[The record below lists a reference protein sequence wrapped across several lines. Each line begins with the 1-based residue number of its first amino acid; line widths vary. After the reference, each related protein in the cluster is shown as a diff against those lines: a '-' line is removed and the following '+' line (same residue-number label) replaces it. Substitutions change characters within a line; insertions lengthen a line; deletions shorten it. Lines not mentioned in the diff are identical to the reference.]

1 MKVFLAFAILM
12 ISMCYTQAAKAYKA
26 ADSIIMKLPDSLLA
40 IPADERYNRHGLEIV
55 DGRSEN
61 KSALDWHEGLLD
73 IGDYRINLS
82 AFSDFAQEAFFN
94 KLSWP
99 DTIIYV
105 AEISTG
111 RGMGNDTTVLF
122 SRQLTPTQK
131 NRLKQAPKS
140 AGYDDFNQPSGFG
153 NDCPPGDCKHYFI
166 GLSTRNKITQVNN
179 PSDMNKLIPLVK
191 NPYDAWF
198 VLENSSYWP
207 RGKFA
212 KLKDGYLVLM
222 NKKTRDCQIDYAD
235 ILYHVHENGISEE
248 LGRVL
253 TQKTTLCH

>member
-1 MKVFLAFAILM
+1 MKVFLATAIM
-12 ISMCYTQAAKAYKA
+12 MFSISTTPVARAANA

-40 IPADERYNRHGLEIV
+40 IPADERYNRYALEIV

-61 KSALDWHEGLLD
+61 KSALDWKDGLLD
-73 IGDYRINLS
+73 IGDYRINL
-82 AFSDFAQEAFFN
+82 ARFSDFEQGKFFN

-99 DTIIYV
+99 DTIAYV
-105 AEISTG
+105 AMVSTG

-122 SRQLTPTQK
+122 SRQLTVTQK
-131 NRLKQAPKS
+131 KRLKQAPKR
-140 AGYDDFNQPSGFG
+140 AGYEDFHQPVGFG
-153 NDCPPGDCKHYFI
+153 NDCPPGDCRHYFI
-166 GLSTRNKITQVNN
+166 GLSTRNKIIQVNG
-179 PSDMNKLIPLVK
+179 PGEMNKLIPRTQ

-198 VLENSSYWP
+198 VLENASFWP

-212 KLKDGYLVLM
+212 KLKDGFLVLL
-222 NKKTRDCQIDYAD
+222 NKKIRDCQIDYAD
-235 ILYHVHENGISEE
+235 ILYHVHENGSSEE

>member
-1 MKVFLAFAILM
+1 MILFIFPFVIGYSQTKIGKKDSQDAV
-12 ISMCYTQAAKAYKA
+12 IS
-26 ADSIIMKLPDSLLA
+26 KLPDSLLA
-40 IPADERYNRHGLEIV
+40 IPTDERYEMYKLEIE
-55 DGRSEN
+55 DGRSADSSSLN
-61 KSALDWHEGLLD
+61 RTKGMLD
-73 IGDYRINLS
+73 IGDYRINLGF
-82 AFSDFAQEAFFN
+82 FSDFAQEAFFN

-99 DTIIYV
+99 DTIVYV
-105 AEISTG
+105 AKVSTG
-111 RGMGNDTTVLF
+111 RGMENDTTVLF

-131 NRLKQAPKS
+131 NRLKQVPKR
-140 AGYDDFNQPSGFG
+140 AGFDDFNQPAGFG
-153 NDCPPGDCKHYFI
+153 NDCPPGNCKHYYI

-179 PSDMNKLIPLVK
+179 PSDMNKLIPFIK

-212 KLKDGYLVLM
+212 KLKDGYLVLL

-235 ILYHVHENGISEE
+235 ILYHVHENGMSEE